1 MSDIFREVD
10 EEFRRS
16 RAEQVWAK
24 YSGFILLACVMLV
37 MFVAAF
43 RYFDWKREVAA
54 AEAGAKFNTALQL
67 FQTGKIKEGEE
78 AIASIAN
85 GASGIY
91 KSLAQFRA
99 ASELGK
105 RDAGGAI
112 KSFDQLADDSTLNAA
127 LRDVARLRAATLA
140 VDQLPLVEVE
150 RRMLPLTG
158 PSNVW
163 RHSAQEMLASAA
175 FKANDLEK
183 ARKYLDTI
191 IIDRDAPQAVKSR
204 AELLIGLTRG
214 AK

>member
-16 RAEQVWAK
+16 KAEQVWAK
-24 YSGFILLACVMLV
+24 YSGFVLLACTILV
-37 MFVAAF
+37 IGVATYRF
-43 RYFDWKREVAA
+43 FEWQSEKAA

-67 FQTGKIKEGEE
+67 FQTGKAKEGED
-78 AIASIAN
+78 AIAGIAN
-85 GASGIY
+85 GNPGIY

-105 RDAGGAI
+105 RDAVAAI
-112 KSFDQLADDSTLNAA
+112 KSFDQLASDSTLNAA

-140 VDQLPLVEVE
+140 VDSLPFADVE
-150 RRMLPLTG
+150 RRMGPLLSSG
-158 PSNVW
+158 NAW
-163 RHSAQEMLASAA
+163 RHSAHEMLAAA
-175 FKANDLEK
+175 ALKANELDK
-183 ARKYLDTI
+183 ARQYLDSI
-191 IIDRDAPQAVKSR
+191 IIDREAPQPVKTR

>member
-16 RAEQVWAK
+16 RAEQMWSK
-24 YSGFILLACVMLV
+24 YSGFVLLACTVLV
-37 MFVAAF
+37 IGVATYRF
-43 RYFDWKREVAA
+43 FEWQREKAA

-67 FQTGKIKEGEE
+67 FQTGKAKEGEE
-78 AIASIAN
+78 AISSIATGEN
-85 GASGIY
+85 GIY
-91 KSLAQFRA
+91 KSLAQFRV

-105 RDAGGAI
+105 RDAVAAI
-112 KSFDQLADDSTLNAA
+112 KSFDQLADDSTLNPS

-140 VDQLPLVEVE
+140 VDQFPLAEVE
-150 RRMLPLTG
+150 RRMAALTG
-158 PSNVW
+158 TSNVW
-163 RHSAQEMLASAA
+163 RHSAHEMLAAA
-175 FKANDLEK
+175 ALKANDLDK

-191 IIDRDAPQAVKSR
+191 IIDREAPQAVKAR